1 MVGGLRMTHSVRRP
15 SYMTF
20 PALRPFIFILF
31 RYGHHTSDIYF
42 IIWLIPVL
50 RIPHSFRH
58 SVRHFIM
65 ACPATFSAIMPDGL
79 PCNIMEFTELQT
91 TGRE

>member
-1 MVGGLRMTHSVRRP
+1 MLQELLTHSSLCFEFVEL
-15 SYMTF
+15 T
-20 PALRPFIFILF
+20 LFILF